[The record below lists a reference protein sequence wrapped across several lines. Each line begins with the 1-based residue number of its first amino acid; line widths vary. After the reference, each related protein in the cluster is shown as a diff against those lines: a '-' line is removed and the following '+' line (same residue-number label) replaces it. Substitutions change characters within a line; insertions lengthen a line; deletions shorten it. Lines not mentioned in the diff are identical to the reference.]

1 MKIHRSI
8 EILAPGNAIWPFL
21 VEPEQIL
28 KWCLPAKKFDRTSD
42 QQSGQGTT
50 FYFEERAAGRLMKLN
65 FVVTE
70 WVVNER
76 VAFKMTTG
84 NFVTGYEQRY
94 TIETIQS
101 GSLCTCFEDVKLPYG
116 IFGQAALLF
125 RRHFSEKLLDR
136 MLSRLKILAET

>member
-8 EILAPGNAIWPFL
+8 EIAAPSKKIWPFL
-21 VEPEQIL
+21 VEPEKIL
-28 KWCLPAKKFDRTSD
+28 KWCAPAKKFDRTGNQS
-42 QQSGQGTT
+42 SGQGTS

-84 NFVTGYEQRY
+84 NFVKEYEQRY
-94 TIETIQS
+94 TIESIPS
-101 GSLCTCFEDVKLPYG
+101 GSRCTCFEDVKLPYG
-116 IFGQAALLF
+116 IFGQLALLF
-125 RRHFSEKLLDR
+125 RRRYSEGLLES
-136 MLSRLKILAET
+136 MLGRLKVLAEA